1 MITLFVVWNVKLEY
15 TQLPKSCCVQRFGEP
30 DDKCHYEDLYDVYFH
45 ILFMR
50 HIFETN

>member
-30 DDKCHYEDLYDVYFH
+30 DDKCHYEDLYDVYFD
-45 ILFMR
+45 IL
-50 HIFETN
+50 